1 MLDDLDELVG
11 GAEYD
16 DTADYHPD
24 NLRHTI
30 PPTIT
35 ELHGGVTIT
44 FLAQLFS
51 MAKHTVAKRLGP
63 LQPLKR
69 NRNAP
74 VYNLAHAAAYLVE
87 PKVDLQEYLR
97 TLRPTEMPTHL
108 QKDFWDAQIK
118 RQKWEY
124 EAKDLWRTADVLDV
138 LSEVFKNFKSA
149 TQLWTDNLE
158 RVHALS
164 DAQRKALLEAVDAL
178 QIEFHHLLVEMPKR
192 RQTPSEAEAVDE
204 DGLPIGTE
212 ETTVGE

>member
-11 GAEYD
+11 GEHFD

-35 ELHGGVTIT
+35 ELHGGVTVT
-44 FLAQLFS
+44 FLAQLFG

-97 TLRPTEMPTHL
+97 TLRPTEMPTQL

-124 EAKDLWRTADVLDV
+124 EAKDLWRTADVLEV

-158 RVHALS
+158 RVHSLS
-164 DAQRKALLEAVDAL
+164 DAQRAALTDAVDAL
-178 QIEFHHLLVEMPKR
+178 QNDFYQMLVEMPKR
-192 RQTPSEAEAVDE
+192 RQTLSEAERVDE
-204 DGLPIGTE
+204 DGLPINSEGAA
-212 ETTVGE
+212 VGE